1 MNEELD
7 VNFDQRQEFEAF
19 CKRTNPAYKPTDD
32 SVIDRAAWRIWREA
46 WEAALN
52 RAIDVMPGGS
62 VTDPQW
68 VCDKLRELG
77 GTRGG

>member
-1 MNEELD
+1 MD
-7 VNFDQRQEFEAF
+7 EFELWWQQHGQYCRAGGGDYEKTFAF
-19 CKRTNPAYKPTDD
+19 R
-32 SVIDRAAWRIWREA
+32 A

-52 RAIDVMPGGS
+52 RAIELMPGGS

-77 GTRGG
+77 GTRGA

>member
-1 MNEELD
+1 M
-7 VNFDQRQEFEAF
+7 RSEFEAWAMSVM
-19 CKRTNPAYKPTDD
+19 NPNLERYGDGQY
-32 SVIDRAAWRIWREA
+32 RAPHIEIAWSA

-52 RAIDVMPGGS
+52 RAIEVMPGGS

-68 VCDKLRELG
+68 VCDKMRELG

>member
-1 MNEELD
+1 MTE
-7 VNFDQRQEFEAF
+7 FDQWWENQ
-19 CKRTNPAYKPTDD
+19 AYFDD
-32 SVIDRAAWRIWREA
+32 AQVWIAREA
-46 WEAALN
+46 WTAALN
-52 RAIDVMPGGS
+52 RAIEVMPGGS